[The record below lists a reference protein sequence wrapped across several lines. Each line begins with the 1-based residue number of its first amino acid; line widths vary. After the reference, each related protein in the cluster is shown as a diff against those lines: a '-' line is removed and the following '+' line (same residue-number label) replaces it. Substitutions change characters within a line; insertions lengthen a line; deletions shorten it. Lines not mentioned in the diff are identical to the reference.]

1 MLFFSVLGHVEVRAR
16 DRVFR
21 LAGTMQQSL
30 LAALLVSRGG
40 LVTVDSLILEL
51 WGGEPPSK
59 VQNALQAQV
68 SRVRRSLALL
78 EPERPGSRVIT
89 TPSGYLFSVGRQ
101 ELDAHVFMDTV
112 DRVRRAVADDG
123 SSAGPAQDI
132 RELRRAL
139 SFWSGPVFGG
149 LRVGPLCQAVA
160 ARYAEARN
168 AALTL
173 LFELELTT
181 GPPDRILPELAEAYE
196 QNPTNEKLCMLLMGA
211 LYRCGRQRD
220 ALDVYR
226 KCRRTLVDDLG
237 VDPTPALRRYEKAI
251 LNHDAEMLREPV
263 GHGGRMGM

>member
-1 MLFFSVLGHVEVRAR
+1 
-16 DRVFR
+16 
-21 LAGTMQQSL
+21 MQQLL
-30 LAALLVSRGG
+30 LAALLVSRGE

-51 WGGEPPSK
+51 WGGNPPSK

-68 SRVRRSLALL
+68 SRIRRSLALL

-112 DRVRRAVADDG
+112 DRVRRTVADGASTDPG
-123 SSAGPAQDI
+123 QDV

-139 SFWSGPVFGG
+139 AFWSGPVFGG

-160 ARYAEARN
+160 ARYVEAKN

-173 LFELELTT
+173 LFELELKS
-181 GPPDRILPELAEAYE
+181 GSHARILPELAEAYE

-220 ALDVYR
+220 ALGVYR
-226 KCRRTLVDDLG
+226 KSPAQPGRRPGGRTDTRAAPLREGHPHPRPRAARRTRG
-237 VDPTPALRRYEKAI
+237 ALRPDGDVSPAASRRKSR
-251 LNHDAEMLREPV
+251 DART
-263 GHGGRMGM
+263 

>member
-16 DRVFR
+16 DRVFQ
-21 LAGTMQQSL
+21 LAGAMQQQL
-30 LAALLVSRGG
+30 LAALLVSRGE

-89 TPSGYLFSVGRQ
+89 TPSGYLFSVTRQ

-112 DRVRRAVADDG
+112 DRVRRTAAGGTPADPD
-123 SSAGPAQDI
+123 QDI

-160 ARYAEARN
+160 ARYVEARN

-173 LFELELTT
+173 LFELELRT

-237 VDPTPALRRYEKAI
+237 VEPTPTLRRYEKAI
-251 LNHDAEMLREPV
+251 LTHDPELLREPV